1 MNRNGSRFSGVWNTK
16 ITYKKKN
23 EWERKPVLMKCFLI
37 VTSWLPQKK
46 KKKKNTRT
54 DKNLPKKRFG
64 NSDFLIL
71 CFAAEK

>member
-1 MNRNGSRFSGVWNTK
+1 MARGSPASGIQKSLTRKKIKINVNGNQSWWN
-16 ITYKKKN
+16 
-23 EWERKPVLMKCFLI
+23 VF
-37 VTSWLPQKK
+37 WLSLPGFHKK

>member
-1 MNRNGSRFSGVWNTK
+1 MGTETSPDEMFFD
-16 ITYKKKN
+16 
-23 EWERKPVLMKCFLI
+23 CHFLAS
-37 VTSWLPQKK
+37 T
-46 KKKKNTRT
+46 KKKKNART

>member
-1 MNRNGSRFSGVWNTK
+1 MFFDCHFLASTK
-16 ITYKKKN
+16 
-23 EWERKPVLMKCFLI
+23 
-37 VTSWLPQKK
+37 KK